1 MGVQHAFRKKSISL
15 DTLSF
20 VKPFSHLCKGPGRYT
35 GKPVLIEGFSKRPGV
50 LITRFRNTNGVVSYQ
65 VKFHSFSVAQS
76 ASRIYQLL
84 LKKGITE
91 IEFCP
96 IACSTKQA
104 ALFITRIQKQLRTQP
119 LDTHLEKVR
128 NWFRDPQAENFPFE
142 QLHFRRPFL
151 DFGTFKKT
159 SFIDYSRTSGVY
171 LIREYRVLENS
182 FVTVYVGKS
191 TSVLGSRIRN
201 KFYSNPHLFY
211 KDIEGELEY
220 HIFAIEISPLTV
232 SRREDH
238 IKLLEQYESVLIK
251 VLRPRDNKLG
261 NPDYFIPESKWIPI
275 DDGEEM
281 PF

>member
-1 MGVQHAFRKKSISL
+1 MGVVVSRKESISL
-15 DTLSF
+15 NTLSF
-20 VKPFSHLCKGPGRYT
+20 VKPFTHLCKGPGRYT
-35 GKPVLIEGFSKRPGV
+35 GKPVLMEGFSKKSGV
-50 LITRFRNTNGVVSYQ
+50 LITRFRNTNGVLSYQ

-84 LKKGITE
+84 IKKGITE

-96 IACSTKQA
+96 IACSIRKA
-104 ALFITRIQKQLRTQP
+104 ELLIAKIQQEFSAQP

-128 NWFRDPQAENFPFE
+128 SWFLNPIAENFPFE

-151 DFGTFKKT
+151 DFGTFKKN
-159 SFIDYSRTSGVY
+159 SFIDYSCISGVY
-171 LIREYRVLENS
+171 LIREHRVSENS

-201 KFYSNPHLFY
+201 KFYPNPHLFY
-211 KDIEGELEY
+211 KEIEGELEY
-220 HIFAIEISPLTV
+220 HIVPIEISPRTV
-232 SRREDH
+232 SRKEDH
-238 IKLLEQYESVLIK
+238 VKLLEQYESTLIQ

-261 NPDYFIPESKWIPI
+261 NPDYFVAESKWVPI
-275 DDGEEM
+275 DNGEEM